1 MDQAASSPTP
11 KFARLRRISSF
22 GPNPSSSLCRVR
34 LRSCPN
40 RNGEPPFAVPEAGA
54 SRAALLASLR
64 KRIHAIEQHPA
75 SLAPVEYPTDTLRS
89 HAQSSS
95 PLWTLGVPEIDCHLR
110 GGLDEGALHEV
121 KPERR
126 QTGAAIGDWM
136 TALGF
141 VLRLTVRRLHG
152 LRASASNT
160 PAQVLWCWP
169 SALTHELGRPYGPGL
184 SSLGLEPSS
193 CLFVETARASDA
205 LWAMEEGLKSASV
218 ALVLGVL
225 KDVELT
231 PARRLS
237 LAAAAHRIP
246 CLLLTDP
253 RTPATG
259 ATATRW
265 RIGGRTSA
273 PHPFK
278 AAAPG
283 PSRHTVSLKRCRHG
297 AFAPQSSSLILEWSN
312 ETHRFHMVSALA
324 DRAAAPRRAGR
335 RAG

>member
-1 MDQAASSPTP
+1 VDKAASPPIPLS
-11 KFARLRRISSF
+11 ARPRRISRL
-22 GPNPSSSLCRVR
+22 GPNPSLSLSHAG

-40 RNGEPPFAVPEAGA
+40 RNGEPLFVVPEAGA
-54 SRAALLASLR
+54 PRAALLDSLR
-64 KRIHAIEQHPA
+64 ARIHAIEGHPP
-75 SLAPVEYPTDTLRS
+75 SLAPAACPADAPRS
-89 HAQSSS
+89 HARSSS
-95 PLWTLGVPEIDCHLR
+95 QLWTLGAPEIDRHLR
-110 GGLDEGALHEV
+110 GGLDQGALHEV
-121 KPERR
+121 KPERC
-126 QTGAAIGDWM
+126 QAGAVMGDWA

-152 LRASASNT
+152 LCASASST
-160 PAQVLWCWP
+160 PVQVLWCWP
-169 SALTHELGRPYGPGL
+169 SALARELGSPYGPGL

-253 RTPATG
+253 RTPPTG

-265 RIGGRTSA
+265 GIGGRTSA
-273 PHPFK
+273 PHPFEG
-278 AAAPG
+278 AAPG
-283 PSRHTVSLKRCRHG
+283 LSRHTVSLKRCRHG

-324 DRAAAPRRAGR
+324 DRAVTPRRAGL

>member
-1 MDQAASSPTP
+1 VDQAASSPIP
-11 KFARLRRISSF
+11 LSARLRRISPL
-22 GPNPSSSLCRVR
+22 GPNPSLSLSRAG

-54 SRAALLASLR
+54 PRAALLDSLR
-64 KRIHAIEQHPA
+64 ARIHAIERHPP
-75 SLAPVEYPTDTLRS
+75 SLAPVEGLTDALCS
-89 HAQSSS
+89 HARSSS
-95 PLWTLGVPEIDCHLR
+95 QVWTLGVPEIDRHLR

-126 QTGAAIGDWM
+126 QAGAVVGDWA

-152 LRASASNT
+152 LGTSASGT

-169 SALTHELGRPYGPGL
+169 SALAHELGRPYGPGL
-184 SSLGLEPSS
+184 SCLGLEPSS

-237 LAAAAHRIP
+237 LAAAEHRIP

-253 RTPATG
+253 RTPPTG

-265 RIGGRTSA
+265 RIGGQTSA
-273 PHPFK
+273 LHPFEV
-278 AAAPG
+278 AAPG

-297 AFAPQSSSLILEWSN
+297 APAPQSSSLILEWSN
-312 ETHRFHMVSALA
+312 ETHRFRMVSALA
-324 DRAAAPRRAGR
+324 DRAATPYRARRRA
-335 RAG
+335 

>member
-11 KFARLRRISSF
+11 LSAHPWRISPL
-22 GPNPSSSLCRVR
+22 GPNPSLSLSGAG

-54 SRAALLASLR
+54 PRAALLDSLR
-64 KRIHAIEQHPA
+64 ARIHAIERHPPFLTPA
-75 SLAPVEYPTDTLRS
+75 EGSADALRS
-89 HAQSSS
+89 HAPSSS
-95 PLWTLGVPEIDCHLR
+95 QVWTLGVPEIDRHLR

-126 QTGAAIGDWM
+126 QAGAVMGDWV

-152 LRASASNT
+152 LSTSQSGT

-169 SALTHELGRPYGPGL
+169 SAIAHELGRPYGPGL
-184 SSLGLEPSS
+184 SSLGLEPAS

-237 LAAAAHRIP
+237 LAAAAHRVP

-253 RTPATG
+253 QTPATG

-265 RIGGRTSA
+265 LIGGQTSA
-273 PHPFK
+273 PHPFEG
-278 AAAPG
+278 AAPG
-283 PSRHTVSLKRCRHG
+283 LSRHTVSLKRCRHG
-297 AFAPQSSSLILEWSN
+297 ARAPQSSSLILEWSH
-312 ETHRFHMVSALA
+312 ETHRFRMVSALA
-324 DRAAAPRRAGR
+324 DRAATPRRAGR